1 MNILYK
7 IFPFFNIISNVYMS
21 FIFNYISEE
30 SDNSYEMYR
39 CIMIKTK
46 FVFPPYL
53 AVINVHRSGGFLS
66 KRKRNFK

>member
-1 MNILYK
+1 MNTLYK
-7 IFPFFNIISNVYMS
+7 ILLRFNVISNVYGT
-21 FIFNYISEE
+21 FIFICISEK
-30 SDNSYEMYR
+30 SNNYYEIYR
-39 CIMIKTK
+39 CIMIRTK